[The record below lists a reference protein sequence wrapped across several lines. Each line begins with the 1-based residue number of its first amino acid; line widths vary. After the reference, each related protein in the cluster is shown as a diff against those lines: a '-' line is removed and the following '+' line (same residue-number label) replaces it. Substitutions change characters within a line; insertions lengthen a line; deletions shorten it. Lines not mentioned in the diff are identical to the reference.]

1 MGIVILIWYL
11 CSLILSI
18 IMIVRVKNHKGVK
31 NPKLVLC
38 LNIINVVVLV
48 LWMLWVFIVQPGRE
62 CMALLFWY
70 LVISSTILV
79 INIIQYIRCLR

>member
-1 MGIVILIWYL
+1 MWILLWFV

-18 IMIVRVKNHKGVK
+18 IMIVRVRNHKGVN

-70 LVISSTILV
+70 LVISSPILV
-79 INIIQYIRCLR
+79 INIAHYIRCLR

>member
-1 MGIVILIWYL
+1 MGIVVLIWYL

-18 IMIVRVKNHKGVK
+18 IMIVRVKNHKVLK
-31 NPKLVLC
+31 KPKLVLY
-38 LNIINVVVLV
+38 LNIINLVGLV

-70 LVISSTILV
+70 LIISSPILV
-79 INIIQYIRCLR
+79 INIAHYRRCLR

>member
-1 MGIVILIWYL
+1 MWILLWFV

-18 IMIVRVKNHKGVK
+18 IMIVRVRNHKGVK

-38 LNIINVVVLV
+38 LNIVNVVVLV

-70 LVISSTILV
+70 LIISSPILV
-79 INIIQYIRCLR
+79 INIAHYIRCLR